1 MVRLLPIILF
11 SASLLLSACS
21 KADSDKISLVV
32 YSPHGKEL
40 LADHEIRFEEQFPQ
54 VDVKWLDMGSQ
65 DVLDRLRSERNNPQA
80 DIWWGAP
87 SDLFQQA
94 QEEALLAAYRPTW
107 AQAVSA
113 DARSS
118 RDYWYG
124 TYKTPEV
131 IAYNSALLKPEEAP
145 QDWDDLLDPKWKHKI
160 IIRDPL
166 ASGTMRTIFCAMIL
180 RAVHRTGSPE
190 PGYRWLKQL
199 DANTKDYVPNLT
211 ILSQKLARQEG
222 WITLWNMPDIEL
234 QRARYRYPLA
244 YVLPKSG
251 VPLVMD
257 GIALVAKPAT
267 RAAAREYYE
276 FVTSKPSLIRAA
288 HKFYRI
294 PCRNDIPADELP
306 RWIGQTPINVMPV
319 DREILSQKSREWMRY
334 WDEHIRHKGTATI
347 LVDEPI
353 ASAPLRLGGGGPA

>member
-1 MVRLLPIILF
+1 
-11 SASLLLSACS
+11 
-21 KADSDKISLVV
+21 
-32 YSPHGKEL
+32 
-40 LADHEIRFEEQFPQ
+40 
-54 VDVKWLDMGSQ
+54 
-65 DVLDRLRSERNNPQA
+65 
-80 DIWWGAP
+80 
-87 SDLFQQA
+87 
-94 QEEALLAAYRPTW
+94 
-107 AQAVSA
+107 
-113 DARSS
+113 
-118 RDYWYG
+118 
-124 TYKTPEV
+124 
-131 IAYNSALLKPEEAP
+131 
-145 QDWDDLLDPKWKHKI
+145 
-160 IIRDPL
+160 
-166 ASGTMRTIFCAMIL
+166 
-180 RAVHRTGSPE
+180 
-190 PGYRWLKQL
+190 
-199 DANTKDYVPNLT
+199 
-211 ILSQKLARQEG
+211 
-222 WITLWNMPDIEL
+222 MPDIEL

-334 WDEHIRHKGTATI
+334 WDEHIRHKGTASM